1 MRSVFELDVVDRVHA
16 YLAPMLLGGGRGLL
30 DGPLA
35 GTLADAHRFELY
47 DAFSLGDDAV
57 VELRRPRPHDK
68 ESD

>member
-1 MRSVFELDVVDRVHA
+1 MDSSQPRPTERSVSGVADSSAKVTA
-16 YLAPMLLGGGRGLL
+16 APA
-30 DGPLA
+30 PQS
-35 GTLADAHRFELY
+35 TLADAHRFELY